1 MLYTCIYI
9 LCIRVY
15 VYTVYIYTVYTVYT
29 VYMYTAPAIVQF
41 PEEMS
46 AVEGER
52 VIFRVEV
59 TGSPHPKLTWYHN
72 GEEVVA
78 DYSRELA
85 ENGSL
90 TLPSAEAKHSGVYQL
105 VAQSPAGRREREVKL
120 SVEAAD
126 EKEVE
131 GTPQP
136 LEGST
141 AIPVAMFGNH
151 VESNHARQ
159 NQAFKDEYQVRPPGR
174 CGGVMCLHA
183 VLF

>member
-1 MLYTCIYI
+1 MLYTCI
-9 LCIRVY
+9 CVY
-15 VYTVYIYTVYTVYT
+15 CVY

-90 TLPSAEAKHSGVYQL
+90 TMPSAEAKHSGVYQL

-120 SVEAAD
+120 SVEADD

-159 NQAFKDEYQVRPPGR
+159 NQAFKDDYQVRPPGR